1 MTRTPSFQPLRPV
14 SRCSIVIL
22 FKFSKVLREKTAETL
37 ATALLP
43 INYKTA
49 SGAHNATAK
58 DETEAFIRYRSRG
71 LRRVARDASLKG
83 GRSFS
88 MAEERIVNDRVERN
102 TESKRERVS
111 RIPFSFSQ
119 TGRRVLTMAM
129 MVRVWAEASG
139 RVRWWNLY
147 AKSAR
152 NFISSFIEREPQAA
166 AAAKEKRENDFVHG
180 NREER
185 VRTVAAEE
193 RGKKGG
199 HSRRDTRRREAKRKG
214 SITHIHP
221 LP

>member
-1 MTRTPSFQPLRPV
+1 MTRTPPFQPLRPV

-22 FKFSKVLREKTAETL
+22 FKFSKVLREKTAEIL

-83 GRSFS
+83 GPSFR
-88 MAEERIVNDRVERN
+88 MVEERIVNDRVERN

-111 RIPFSFSQ
+111 RISFSFSQ

-129 MVRVWAEASG
+129 MVRVRVEASG
-139 RVRWWNLY
+139 RVGGGIYTRNPRGISFRLLSSASHKRHRRQRKKGRTILCAATEKKGCEQWRQ
-147 AKSAR
+147 KSV
-152 NFISSFIEREPQAA
+152 
-166 AAAKEKRENDFVHG
+166 EKRVAIVEG
-180 NREER
+180 TREEER
-185 VRTVAAEE
+185 RSE
-193 RGKKGG
+193 RG
-199 HSRRDTRRREAKRKG
+199 R
-214 SITHIHP
+214 
-221 LP
+221 